1 MATLNHII
9 GAIVAPLP
17 LGLIFLLLGLLI
29 RRMRKIVVPL
39 ALGWLWIFSTAAMVM
54 FLGRPLEKAYS
65 QLAVEDFPQADAICL
80 LGGGM
85 GVNTND
91 HIHAEM
97 WGSADRV
104 WRAAELWR
112 GQVEK
117 VGGVRERGLKIYCSG
132 GLVEQSTL
140 PLLLDFGIPREAI
153 EFIPEARNTEEEAK
167 LVKEKLSHHSLPLPL
182 ASTSARSKI
191 LLVTSAWHMRRA
203 EMMFKK
209 AGVETIP
216 VACDYETLTRF
227 GPCGW
232 PRLCD
237 FWPSA
242 DNLAMATSLF
252 KEHYAFWA
260 YRWLRG
266 F

>member
-1 MATLNHII
+1 MATFNHII

-17 LGLIFLLLGLLI
+17 LGLIFLLIGFLVK
-29 RRMRKIVVPL
+29 RERKIFLSV
-39 ALGWLWIFSTAAMVM
+39 ALVWLWLFSSGAMAM
-54 FLGRPLEKAYS
+54 WLGRALENVYPQRA
-65 QLAVEDFPQADAICL
+65 AEDFPEADAICL

-112 GQVEK
+112 AQVEK
-117 VGGVRERGLKIYCSG
+117 EGGGGERRLKIFCSG
-132 GLVEQSTL
+132 GMVEQSTL
-140 PLLLDFGIPREAI
+140 PLLLDLGVPREAI

-167 LVKEKLSHHSLPLPL
+167 LVK
-182 ASTSARSKI
+182 ASISAKSKI

-203 EMMFKK
+203 EMMFEK
-209 AGVETIP
+209 AGVSAIP
-216 VACDYETLTRF
+216 AACDYETLTRF
-227 GPCGW
+227 GTSGW
-232 PRLCD
+232 PKASD
-237 FWPSA
+237 FWPTA
-242 DNLAMATSLF
+242 DNLAISTFLF

>member
-9 GAIVAPLP
+9 GVIVAPLP
-17 LGLIFLLLGLLI
+17 LGCMFLLLGLFV
-29 RRMRKIVVPL
+29 RRVRKILVPF
-39 ALGWLWIFSTAAMVM
+39 ALVWLWLFSTGAMVM
-54 FLGRPLEKAYS
+54 SLGRSLENAYP
-65 QLAVEDFPQADAICL
+65 QRAAEDFPVADAICL

-97 WGSADRV
+97 WGGADRV
-104 WRAAELWR
+104 WRAAELYR
-112 GQVEK
+112 AGK
-117 VGGVRERGLKIYCSG
+117 APHIFSTGGMSAF
-132 GLVEQSTL
+132 STGK
-140 PLLLDFGIPREAI
+140 LLQDLGVPREAVS
-153 EFIPEARNTEEEAK
+153 FIDARNTEEEGRIIRQA
-167 LVKEKLSHHSLPLPL
+167 LHSQ
-182 ASTSARSKI
+182 TSRV

-209 AGVETIP
+209 AGVEAIP
-216 VACDYETLTRF
+216 AACDYETLTRF
-227 GPCGW
+227 GPRGA

-237 FWPSA
+237 FWPTA
-242 DNLAMATSLF
+242 DNLALSTALF

-260 YRWLRG
+260 YHWLRG